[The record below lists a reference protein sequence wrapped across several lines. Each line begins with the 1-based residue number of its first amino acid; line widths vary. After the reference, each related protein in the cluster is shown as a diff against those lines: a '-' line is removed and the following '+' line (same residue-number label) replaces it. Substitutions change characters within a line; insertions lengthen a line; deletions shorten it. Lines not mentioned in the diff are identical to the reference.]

1 MRLWVVAFACAVLVF
16 MGWSAWL
23 DRSVGALQR
32 ELGECVSLVSRIQAL
47 EPPLRHLEEVLSETA
62 AGGKGTVDEENWA
75 RAARAY
81 AQRAAQLSGQG
92 EIADLLERTDRCA
105 RRILAL
111 GEQDLREPGSAEARL
126 ARIAEARKELDL
138 GVDAVQ
144 DVSQRLVDRTDSLSA
159 SLDRERRQLDNVA
172 IVACL
177 LAALACITMEIGR
190 RDHRK
195 LQAAERRLRSAH
207 AAVESHVAELALANS
222 KLQSEIEQ
230 RIESERE
237 LAVRTKELER
247 SNEELE
253 RFAYVA
259 SHDLQEPLRA
269 VASHV
274 QILAEDYKGRLDADA
289 DESIHHAIEGA
300 SHMRLLIHDLLAY
313 SRIGRKNE
321 PLESMPAGEA
331 LAKALRH
338 LAVSVRESG
347 AEVASGEL
355 PVVEADPTQLIQLF
369 QNLVGNALK
378 FHGAS
383 PPRVSVSAERT
394 EEGWLFSVR
403 DNGIGIDP
411 QHNERIFAPFER
423 LHGRHEYPGTGVGLA
438 ICKKI
443 VERHGGRIWVE
454 SKSGEGSSFRFT
466 MPALVEKPAPEPQPI
481 LPSAARTAAEVA
493 PVSAEPRRSAP

>member
-1 MRLWVVAFACAVLVF
+1 MRLWVAAFAGAVAVF
-16 MGWSAWL
+16 MGWSLWL
-23 DRSVGALQR
+23 DRSVAALQR

-62 AGGKGTVDEENWA
+62 GGGSAVDEEIWTG
-75 RAARAY
+75 AARAY
-81 AQRAAQLSGQG
+81 AQRAVLLPADGESG
-92 EIADLLERTDRCA
+92 ELLDRTDRCA
-105 RRILAL
+105 RRLLAL
-111 GEQDLREPGSAEARL
+111 GQQELRQPGSAEDRL

-138 GVDAVQ
+138 GLDAVQ
-144 DVSQRLVDRTDSLSA
+144 DSSQRLVDRTDSLSA
-159 SLDRERRQLDNVA
+159 SLDHERRQLDNVA

-177 LAALACITMEIGR
+177 LAALACVTMEIGR

-207 AAVESHVAELALANS
+207 AAVESHAAELAVANS

-230 RIESERE
+230 RIESERQ

-274 QILAEDYKGRLDADA
+274 QILAEDYQGRLDADA
-289 DESIHHAIEGA
+289 DESIRHAIEGA
-300 SHMRLLIHDLLAY
+300 AHMRLLIQDLLAY
-313 SRIGRKNE
+313 SRVNRKNE
-321 PLESMPAGEA
+321 PREPVPAAEA
-331 LAKALRH
+331 CAKALRH
-338 LAVSVRESG
+338 LEVSVRESG
-347 AEVASGEL
+347 AEVTFGSL

-378 FHGAS
+378 FHGTEPS
-383 PPRVSVSAERT
+383 RVHVSAERT

-411 QHNERIFAPFER
+411 QHRERIFAPFER
-423 LHGRHEYPGTGVGLA
+423 LHGRHEYPGTGIGLA

-454 SKSGEGSSFRFT
+454 SNPGGGSVFRFT
-466 MPALVEKPAPEPQPI
+466 MPAIEEKPAAEPPAV
-481 LPSAARTAAEVA
+481 LPSGVRAEGVE